1 MREIGIPHPRLPLPD
16 SGQQDDPADFLAWLA
31 EAIPMVE
38 HLGIREMRWE
48 GAGAGERLVWELS
61 LVPSLNDKGTGF
73 GGALAAQST
82 LLGWCWTTLWLR
94 ERGLAR
100 DVVVA
105 EATQRFLAPV
115 TGNYRMTCAPESPKG
130 PDSLSEQLQSRGRG
144 RIALVQQLW
153 SNDTLCLEARGDYAV
168 LPTG

>member
-1 MREIGIPHPRLPLPD
+1 MREIGIPHPRLPLPEA
-16 SGQQDDPADFLAWLA
+16 GQRDDPAGFLAWLSD
-31 EAIPMVE
+31 AIPMVE

-48 GAGAGERLVWELS
+48 GKGEGEQLVWQLS
-61 LVPSLNDKGTGF
+61 LTPNLNDKGTGF
-73 GGALAAQST
+73 GGGLTAQST

-94 ERGLAR
+94 ERGFAR

-115 TGNYRMTCAPESPKG
+115 TGDYRMTCAPESLKG

-153 SNDTLCLEARGDYAV
+153 SNDTLCLEAHGDYAV